1 MKSRKLIIGAAVVSF
16 ALLGAAGAAVAGEPE
31 ASDKD
36 RADKAAELY
45 KQANKLYDDQQL
57 TLAEALYRKA
67 WDLQKTFGIASNFGA
82 VELEL
87 GKGQSAATL
96 LQYALSHFPAK
107 GKPETRAALEARLE
121 KAKQLVGTVR
131 VRVTSAGAEVLVD
144 GKSLGVAPITDEV
157 FLDPGN
163 HTFEAKQKGHKD
175 AKQTVLAI
183 AAKAQDVT
191 LSLPDAPKASGPLP
205 PPVTTA
211 QKPPS
216 KWPVPGVVMAAVGV
230 VGLGVGGAFI
240 GAAEV
245 NKGDAIRLR
254 DKLQAANVS
263 CPAGSTE
270 CDSLRATTQRAD
282 MFGNTGIGL
291 LIGGGVLA
299 AAGAAYILWPGAKIP
314 APGQDKA
321 TVHATFAA
329 SPQGGSVTLVGSF

>member
-1 MKSRKLIIGAAVVSF
+1 MNSGKLIIAAAAVSF
-16 ALLGAAGAAVAGEPE
+16 ALLGGSGMAVAGEPDAAE
-31 ASDKD
+31 KD

-87 GKGQSAATL
+87 GKGQSAASL
-96 LQYALSHFPAK
+96 LQYALAHFPAK

-121 KAKQLVGTVR
+121 KAKQLVGTAR
-131 VRVTSAGAEVLVD
+131 VRVTSAGAEVLLD
-144 GKSLGVAPITDEV
+144 GKSLGSAPITDEV

-183 AAKAQDVT
+183 AGKAQDVT
-191 LSLPDAPKASGPLP
+191 LSLPEAPKAPELLP
-205 PPVTTA
+205 PATTA

-240 GAAEV
+240 GAAEI

-254 DKLQAANVS
+254 DKLQAAGVT
-263 CPAGSTE
+263 CPAGSTD

-314 APGQDKA
+314 EPGKDKA
-321 TVHATFAA
+321 AVHATIVA
-329 SPQGGSVTLVGSF
+329 SPQGGGVTLVGTF